1 MLRTEAVFIVLTVLF
16 FTMVFPG
23 LTLPWLVQAQDAMN
37 QGSGVLT
44 MSLSKSFIIGEH
56 KLDREEAEQLFKTT
70 EMRIISA
77 QKELDDEALRVAT
90 RQLPVVGGAD
100 ARDRE

>member
-1 MLRTEAVFIVLTVLF
+1 MWAVFIVLTVLF

-23 LTLPWLVQAQDAMN
+23 LTLPWLVRVL
-37 QGSGVLT
+37 GV
-44 MSLSKSFIIGEH
+44 S
-56 KLDREEAEQLFKTT
+56 ATT
-70 EMRIISA
+70 

-100 ARDRE
+100 ARNRE